1 MKRVWSK
8 LQLLAVVVIIASL
21 LTYGFW
27 PRPINVDTVLVKQG
41 ALTVT
46 VDDDG
51 ETRIREKYIISAP
64 VTGHLLRLQLH
75 PARKAYYHSISNT
88 NLASYLNNIF
98 KIVEKYQHVRI
109 SCDAGID

>member
-1 MKRVWSK
+1 MKRARSK
-8 LQLLAVVVIIASL
+8 LQLLAVFVIIASL

-27 PRPINVDTVLVKQG
+27 PRPVYVDTVTVQPG

-75 PARKAYYHSISNT
+75 PGDLVVQSETEIAKMLPA
-88 NLASYLNNIF
+88 
-98 KIVEKYQHVRI
+98 
-109 SCDAGID
+109 